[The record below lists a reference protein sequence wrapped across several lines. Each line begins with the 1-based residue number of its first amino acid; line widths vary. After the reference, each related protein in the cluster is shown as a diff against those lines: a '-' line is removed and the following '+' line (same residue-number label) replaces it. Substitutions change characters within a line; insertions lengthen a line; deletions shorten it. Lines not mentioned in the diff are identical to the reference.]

1 VLLLLHHLGGRVEG
15 VDIVRGHAD
24 RGCLGRLLRHL
35 LRSSLRRL
43 VFAAEQVL
51 LQGFEG
57 RLGLGQLLLGVCYLV
72 VELLLLLLALRQLL
86 LLLRLL
92 DGRRLLGLVGES
104 FTGRRL
110 RIQFLMQLFQLV
122 FEVSFLL
129 GECFE
134 VGARLLCD
142 D

>member
-1 VLLLLHHLGGRVEG
+1 M
-15 VDIVRGHAD
+15 
-24 RGCLGRLLRHL
+24 
-35 LRSSLRRL
+35 RSSLHLL

-57 RLGLGQLLLGVCYLV
+57 RLGLGQLLLGVCYLF

-110 RIQFLMQLFQLV
+110 RTQFLMQLFQLV
-122 FEVSFLL
+122 FVVGFLL
-129 GECFE
+129 GECLE